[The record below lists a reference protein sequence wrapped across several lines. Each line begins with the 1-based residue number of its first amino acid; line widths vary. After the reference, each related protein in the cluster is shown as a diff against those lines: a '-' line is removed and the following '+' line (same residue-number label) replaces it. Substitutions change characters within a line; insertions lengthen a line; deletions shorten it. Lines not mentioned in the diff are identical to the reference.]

1 MAIEPLRHHFFAAQA
16 VAPGMTAAGGGAII
30 NMGSVAWMRA
40 GADLVAYA
48 TAKAAISGMTRVLA
62 RELGTPNIRV
72 NALLPGA
79 VVTERQRAPWAKPED
94 EQRYLDAQC
103 LEFRLSVDD
112 VAQVALFMASDG
124 ARAITDRASSST
136 RGSRRRATPPEAR
149 PTLPHAVAVST
160 TLH

>member
-1 MAIEPLRHHFFAAQA
+1 MIYRTRGPPMAIEPLRHYFFAAQA

-40 GADLVAYA
+40 RPDLVAYA

-79 VVTERQRAPWAKPED
+79 VVTERQH
-94 EQRYLDAQC
+94 
-103 LEFRLSVDD
+103 
-112 VAQVALFMASDG
+112 
-124 ARAITDRASSST
+124 ARHPRDRGL
-136 RGSRRRATPPEAR
+136 RG
-149 PTLPHAVAVST
+149 
-160 TLH
+160 